1 MGLAIGAHGANIQQA
16 RKIDGITNIEL
27 LENSCTFRIHGEV
40 FHLPPY
46 FISCGFVVI
55 GGFEFQI
62 EDSVRK
68 ARGMLEYGEESIQV
82 PWFLVGKVI
91 GKNGR
96 VIQEIVDKSNVVRVK
111 IEGDNEP
118 NPTHPREDG
127 LVPFVFVGTVDSIA
141 NAKVLL
147 EYHLAHLK
155 VRNFSL
161 VPPSITICSLS
172 LQRFC
177 FYSFSMVDSKSV
189 LIILDMVTFC
199 SSRQSYIE
207 LSSP

>member
-1 MGLAIGAHGANIQQA
+1 
-16 RKIDGITNIEL
+16 
-27 LENSCTFRIHGEV
+27 
-40 FHLPPY
+40 
-46 FISCGFVVI
+46 
-55 GGFEFQI
+55 
-62 EDSVRK
+62 
-68 ARGMLEYGEESIQV
+68 MLEYGEESIQV
-82 PWFLVGKVI
+82 PRFLVGKVI

-155 VRNFSL
+155 VNKISPLFPL
-161 VPPSITICSLS
+161 
-172 LQRFC
+172 FA
-177 FYSFSMVDSKSV
+177 FYGGSAVFD
-189 LIILDMVTFC
+189 
-199 SSRQSYIE
+199 
-207 LSSP
+207 

>member
-40 FHLPPY
+40 KY
-46 FISCGFVVI
+46 FAFEICSTNSFNIKFSFVSPL
-55 GGFEFQI
+55 QI
-62 EDSVRK
+62 EESVRK

-82 PWFLVGKVI
+82 PRFLVGKVI

-155 VRNFSL
+155 VRIVQKLTHFCLNLKERFS
-161 VPPSITICSLS
+161 
-172 LQRFC
+172 
-177 FYSFSMVDSKSV
+177 D
-189 LIILDMVTFC
+189 
-199 SSRQSYIE
+199 
-207 LSSP
+207 

>member
-1 MGLAIGAHGANIQQA
+1 
-16 RKIDGITNIEL
+16 
-27 LENSCTFRIHGEV
+27 
-40 FHLPPY
+40 
-46 FISCGFVVI
+46 
-55 GGFEFQI
+55 
-62 EDSVRK
+62 
-68 ARGMLEYGEESIQV
+68 MLEYGEESIQV
-82 PWFLVGKVI
+82 PRFLVGKVI

-155 VRNFSL
+155 VRMVVYFHCLLMCGISQMK
-161 VPPSITICSLS
+161 SCALS
-172 LQRFC
+172 F
-177 FYSFSMVDSKSV
+177 F
-189 LIILDMVTFC
+189 LIPRRI
-199 SSRQSYIE
+199 SAKEES
-207 LSSP
+207 

>member
-1 MGLAIGAHGANIQQA
+1 M
-16 RKIDGITNIEL
+16 K
-27 LENSCTFRIHGEV
+27 SSMF
-40 FHLPPY
+40 Y
-46 FISCGFVVI
+46 FIGFI
-55 GGFEFQI
+55 LFYLKIFFFTFLRSLILKI

-82 PWFLVGKVI
+82 PRFLVGKVI

-155 VRNFSL
+155 VR
-161 VPPSITICSLS
+161 T
-172 LQRFC
+172 
-177 FYSFSMVDSKSV
+177 
-189 LIILDMVTFC
+189 
-199 SSRQSYIE
+199 
-207 LSSP
+207 

>member
-1 MGLAIGAHGANIQQA
+1 M
-16 RKIDGITNIEL
+16 E
-27 LENSCTFRIHGEV
+27 E
-40 FHLPPY
+40 
-46 FISCGFVVI
+46 
-55 GGFEFQI
+55 
-62 EDSVRK
+62 SVRK

-82 PWFLVGKVI
+82 PRFLVGKVI

-127 LVPFVFVGTVDSIA
+127 LVPFVFVGTMDSIA

-155 VRNFSL
+155 VPIPSFQFNYINSL
-161 VPPSITICSLS
+161 VT
-172 LQRFC
+172 F
-177 FYSFSMVDSKSV
+177 V
-189 LIILDMVTFC
+189 LLRRSPYVTAF
-199 SSRQSYIE
+199 IN
-207 LSSP
+207 

>member
-1 MGLAIGAHGANIQQA
+1 MH
-16 RKIDGITNIEL
+16 KK
-27 LENSCTFRIHGEV
+27 FRQV
-40 FHLPPY
+40 
-46 FISCGFVVI
+46 
-55 GGFEFQI
+55 
-62 EDSVRK
+62 EDAVRK

-82 PWFLVGKVI
+82 PRSLVGKVI

-127 LVPFVFVGTVDSIA
+127 LVPFVFVGTMDSIA

-155 VRNFSL
+155 VCKINWQL
-161 VPPSITICSLS
+161 VN
-172 LQRFC
+172 
-177 FYSFSMVDSKSV
+177 
-189 LIILDMVTFC
+189 TFF
-199 SSRQSYIE
+199 
-207 LSSP
+207 

>member
-1 MGLAIGAHGANIQQA
+1 
-16 RKIDGITNIEL
+16 
-27 LENSCTFRIHGEV
+27 
-40 FHLPPY
+40 
-46 FISCGFVVI
+46 
-55 GGFEFQI
+55 
-62 EDSVRK
+62 
-68 ARGMLEYGEESIQV
+68 MLEYGEESIQV
-82 PWFLVGKVI
+82 PRFLVGKVI

-155 VRNFSL
+155 VIISCIVR
-161 VPPSITICSLS
+161 PC
-172 LQRFC
+172 
-177 FYSFSMVDSKSV
+177 V
-189 LIILDMVTFC
+189 LFLRC
-199 SSRQSYIE
+199 RQSKVCNWLCLCNQYLFRKWNSYEWKSLKSINSYG
-207 LSSP
+207 LFILVT

>member
-1 MGLAIGAHGANIQQA
+1 
-16 RKIDGITNIEL
+16 
-27 LENSCTFRIHGEV
+27 
-40 FHLPPY
+40 
-46 FISCGFVVI
+46 
-55 GGFEFQI
+55 
-62 EDSVRK
+62 
-68 ARGMLEYGEESIQV
+68 MLEYGEESIQV
-82 PWFLVGKVI
+82 PRFLVGKVI

-155 VRNFSL
+155 VGLLLR
-161 VPPSITICSLS
+161 IRLS
-172 LQRFC
+172 FQ
-177 FYSFSMVDSKSV
+177 V
-189 LIILDMVTFC
+189 L
-199 SSRQSYIE
+199 SYIFDVSRFQIIDSVQLFSTVVYLIYFE
-207 LSSP
+207 AY